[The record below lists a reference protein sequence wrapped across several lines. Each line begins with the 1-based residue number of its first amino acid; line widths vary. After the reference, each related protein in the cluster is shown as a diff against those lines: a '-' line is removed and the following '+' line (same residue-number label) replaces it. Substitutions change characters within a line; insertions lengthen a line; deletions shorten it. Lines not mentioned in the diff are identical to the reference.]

1 MKSTGLDKAAW
12 RAFCRNVEV
21 SCSDRALSPMHA
33 LFLFSQSID
42 DELQRLDAECV
53 EQAFEIA
60 RDYGYESSLDRASFV
75 KWLSTETQRNACQG
89 TGNTAR
95 PGAQL

>member
-1 MKSTGLDKAAW
+1 
-12 RAFCRNVEV
+12 
-21 SCSDRALSPMHA
+21 MHA

-42 DELQRLDAECV
+42 DELQRLDVECV

-75 KWLSTETQRNACQG
+75 KWLSTQTQHNSRQAIG
-89 TGNTAR
+89 STAR